1 MDKISN
7 EPGNQSKPEQSYN
20 TIEPDVTP
28 RREGGGD
35 SIAESSPVDSRA
47 DEIVFVNEKTENL
60 PPKIDTNKEENDTGN
75 SNNNA

>member
-7 EPGNQSKPEQSYN
+7 EPGNKSKPEQSYN

>member
-1 MDKISN
+1 MNKISHN
-7 EPGNQSKPEQSYN
+7 FENNLKPDQSYN
-20 TIEPDVTP
+20 TTEPDITP

>member
-7 EPGNQSKPEQSYN
+7 EPGNKSKPEQSYN

-28 RREGGGD
+28 RREGGD
-35 SIAESSPVDSRA
+35 DAIAESSPLDPKA
-47 DEIVFVNEKTENL
+47 DEIVFANENTENL

-75 SNNNA
+75 SNNNE

>member
-7 EPGNQSKPEQSYN
+7 EPGNKSKPDQSYN

-60 PPKIDTNKEENDTGN
+60 PSKIDTNKEENDTGN

>member
-7 EPGNQSKPEQSYN
+7 EPGNKSKPDQTYN

>member
-7 EPGNQSKPEQSYN
+7 EPVNKSKPDQSYN

>member
-7 EPGNQSKPEQSYN
+7 EPGNKSKPDQSYN

-60 PPKIDTNKEENDTGN
+60 PPKIDTNKVENDTGN